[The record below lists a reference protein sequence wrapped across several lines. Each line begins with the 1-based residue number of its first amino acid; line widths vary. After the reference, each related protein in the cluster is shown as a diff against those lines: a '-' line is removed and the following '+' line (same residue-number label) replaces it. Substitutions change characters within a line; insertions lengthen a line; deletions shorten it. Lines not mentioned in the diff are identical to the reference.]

1 MKRFDRHFSCM
12 NLNAANSLTEELLH
26 QTVHSEQFLL
36 QMALKKML
44 HDPERSFV
52 AKLNLPINLA
62 W

>member
-1 MKRFDRHFSCM
+1 MDV
-12 NLNAANSLTEELLH
+12 NARTSLTEQLLH

-44 HDPERSFV
+44 HDPEKSFV
-52 AKLNLPINLA
+52 ATLDLPINLA